1 MIKLA
6 IDCMGGDYGPKK
18 TVAGACLALAERTDL
33 HCSFYGDRERIEQE
47 IPHDADRTRIEI
59 IMSDEE
65 INSED
70 HPLKAIRKKQD
81 SSMVKALKAVA
92 DGTADAFVSAGNSGA
107 IFTGSLSIIGKLP
120 EVKRPASVTMLP
132 TISKVSP
139 YYFLIDSGANIAAK
153 PEHLV
158 QYGKL
163 GSKLAEHMLG
173 AENPRIGLLNIGEE
187 DSKGN
192 DFTKET
198 FQLLSDSNEYNF
210 TGNVEPHTLMNG
222 THDIILTDGF
232 TGNIML
238 KSVEGMAESVLNEL
252 LENLIANADLN
263 EDMSKTVEALIHS
276 SIRRYTNEDV
286 GGGFIL
292 GVKAPVVITHG
303 AANTTMFKNSIDL
316 AITLQESDAFSSL
329 NV

>member
-1 MIKLA
+1 
-6 IDCMGGDYGPKK
+6 MGGDYGPEK
-18 TVAGACLALAERTDL
+18 TVVGSCLALSENENL
-33 HCSFYGDRERIEQE
+33 YCLFYGDPEKIEQA
-47 IPHDADRTRIEI
+47 IPDSADQSRIEI
-59 IMSDEE
+59 ITAEEE

-70 HPLKAIRKKQD
+70 HPLKAIRKKLN